1 MNLPFHFRALST
13 VSTTSS
19 ALRGGTNTIVGQ
31 VQMSGEED
39 SIRTSWFRIKVE
51 KDAMSASLPMSTNLT
66 MLVLYIVQFDD
77 SLCRRLQ

>member
-1 MNLPFHFRALST
+1 MNLPFHFRARST

-19 ALRGGTNTIVGQ
+19 AMRGSTNTIVGQ

-51 KDAMSASLPMSTNLT
+51 KDAMSELADVNKPYDVGAVYSS
-66 MLVLYIVQFDD
+66 I
-77 SLCRRLQ
+77 

>member
-1 MNLPFHFRALST
+1 MNLPFHFRARST

-39 SIRTSWFRIKVE
+39 SIRISWFHIKVE
-51 KDAMSASLPMSTNLT
+51 KDAMSKLADVNKPYDVGAVYSS
-66 MLVLYIVQFDD
+66 I
-77 SLCRRLQ
+77 